1 MEEEGINVENG
12 MEVREKRQEMKW
24 RKEKM
29 EKDEVEEGVQ
39 KADDEMEGRGDEED
53 EMEEDEMEEGGTR
66 AGD

>member
-1 MEEEGINVENG
+1 
-12 MEVREKRQEMKW
+12 MKW

-39 KADDEMEGRGDEED
+39 KADDEMEGRGDEEH